1 MSQPS
6 WIGKI
11 LAERYK
17 IEDLLGQGG
26 MSAVYRA
33 TDSNLRRVVAVK
45 MIHPHLSSD
54 PDFVRRFE
62 EEATAVAQLR
72 HPNIIQVYD
81 YNHEGDTYYMVLE
94 FVPGETLQDH
104 LKRLN
109 KSDRQMSLPDAI
121 NTAVN
126 ICDAIEYANGRGLIH
141 RDIKPANIM
150 LSVQGQAILM
160 DFGIA
165 KIIGGQHHTA
175 TGAVI
180 GTALYMSPEQIR
192 GQQLDQ
198 RSDIYSLGVTLF
210 EMVSGRPPFEA
221 DSAMTLMMMHV
232 NDPVPN
238 LHKLNLNLPAG
249 LVAVINK
256 ALAKNPDDRYKTA
269 GQMASAL
276 RDVQTQL
283 ATRPKA
289 AIPAGIA
296 TILEQPAP
304 EPIDTTRIEQP
315 AAPEVP
321 PPSPPENMAVKSGS
335 IAVEGLPGL
344 PSPPAS
350 PSSRPTTARKG
361 GMRPVLIG
369 GGLAGVLILACLI
382 VGGIFAYNQFIG
394 NRKNAPAGLVTATSQ
409 EPAAFNLT
417 KSPLPTATNAPTFTP
432 APPTA
437 TLTPATT
444 AASSLTSTPTV
455 PAGPFARINTITIDD
470 QDRYVVEY
478 EAFEFKEQI
487 SDTTLHV
494 HFFFDTVSPE
504 DAGVPGQGPW
514 ILYGGPSPFTG
525 SLVTDRKDATQMCI
539 LVANPDHS
547 VQPNSGNCFA
557 LPDVAPPT
565 PAAGNSSEI
574 TDDKGTVMVFVP
586 SGEFAMGSDTALP
599 LVEQPI
605 HMVEVPDYYIDKFE
619 VTNEQYAACVNEN
632 ICELPT
638 KLSSLT
644 HASYYDNPQFAN
656 FPVVFIQWADAKQYC
671 EWRGARLLTEAE
683 WEKAARGTDGRTY
696 PWGEEINCDYANL
709 ANCVGDTVEVG
720 SYPKDISPYGVYDM
734 GGNVR
739 EFVEDWFNAYP
750 GGDPKASSDYG
761 TILRIV
767 RGGGFDKS
775 IDIAT
780 TASRAHL
787 PPEISNFRVGARCA
801 LTP

>member
-1 MSQPS
+1 MSQSS

-17 IEDLLGQGG
+17 IEDLVGQGG

-45 MIHPHLSSD
+45 MIHLHLSSD

-81 YNHEGDTYYMVLE
+81 YNHEGETYYMVLE
-94 FVPGETLQDH
+94 FVPGETLQNH

-109 KSDRQMSLPDAI
+109 NTNRRMPLPDVV

-126 ICDAIEYANGRGLIH
+126 ICDAIDYANGRGLIH

-150 LSVQGQAILM
+150 LSVHGQAILM

-232 NDPVPN
+232 NDPVPD
-238 LHKLNLNLPAG
+238 LHKLNSNLPAG

-256 ALAKNPDDRYKTA
+256 ALAKNPDDRYRTA
-269 GQMASAL
+269 GEMASAL
-276 RDVQTQL
+276 KEVQTQL
-283 ATRPKA
+283 TTRQKAVISASEATL
-289 AIPAGIA
+289 I
-296 TILEQPAP
+296 EQSAP
-304 EPIDTTRIEQP
+304 EQVDGTLVEPP
-315 AAPEVP
+315 ATPEVP
-321 PPSPPENMAVKSGS
+321 PPSSPENIIAKSS
-335 IAVEGLPGL
+335 PIAVERPPGI
-344 PSPPAS
+344 PASPAS
-350 PSSRPTTARKG
+350 PSSRSMAAPKA
-361 GMRPVLIG
+361 GMRPALIG

-382 VGGIFAYNQFIG
+382 AGGIFLYNQFIG
-394 NRKNAPAGLVTATSQ
+394 NRSGASAGLVTATSQ
-409 EPAAFNLT
+409 KPAVVSLAE
-417 KSPLPTATNAPTFTP
+417 SPSPNVTNPPTFTP

-437 TLTPATT
+437 TLRPAAT
-444 AASSLTSTPTV
+444 ATSTLTSTPTV
-455 PAGPFARINTITIDD
+455 PTGPFARINAITIDD
-470 QDRYVVEY
+470 QTRYVVEY
-478 EAFEFKEQI
+478 ETFEFTEQI
-487 SDTTLHV
+487 SPTTLHV
-494 HFFFDTVSPE
+494 HFFFDTVAPE
-504 DAGVPGQGPW
+504 DAGVPGKGPW
-514 ILYGGPSPFTG
+514 ILYGGPRPFTG
-525 SLVTDRKDATQMCI
+525 YIVTDRKDAKQICV

-547 VQPNSGNCFA
+547 VQANSGNCFP

-565 PAAGNSSEI
+565 PAAGNPSEI

-586 SGEFAMGSDTALP
+586 SGEFAMGSGTDFP
-599 LVEQPI
+599 LVQQPI

-619 VTNEQYAACVNEN
+619 VTNEQYSACVNEN
-632 ICELPT
+632 ICDLPT

-656 FPVVFIQWADAKQYC
+656 FPVIFIQWADAKQYC
-671 EWRGARLLTEAE
+671 EWRGARLPTEAE

-750 GGDPKASSDYG
+750 GGDPQASSDYG
-761 TILRIV
+761 TVLRIV

-775 IDIAT
+775 VDIAT
-780 TASRAHL
+780 TDSRAHL
-787 PPEISNFRVGARCA
+787 PPEISNFRVGVRCA